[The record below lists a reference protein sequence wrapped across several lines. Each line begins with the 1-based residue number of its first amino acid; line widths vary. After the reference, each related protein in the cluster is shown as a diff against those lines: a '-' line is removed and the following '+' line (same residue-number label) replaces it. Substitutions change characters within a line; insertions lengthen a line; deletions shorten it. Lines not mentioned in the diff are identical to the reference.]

1 MRLYGVLTTLGIA
14 VVALIMNTQTAH
26 AETSTGRSLLLEQ
39 QNKNKLTIA
48 RRTPLLATQNKKAL
62 LAKADEKQTSGV
74 DDDKAKKPTSTPKD
88 KSNETK
94 PIEQST
100 YAIVAAGDSLAS
112 IAEKYNTTWMRIFD
126 ANESLGNPNAID
138 IGQKLRIPSAEEVL
152 PDRSSAI
159 VAAQQAAASSNAA
172 APSARTST
180 VTTRSYSSKPIN
192 SSSYYVGNG
201 MWCTDYVHSRRPDVA
216 VYGNA
221 GYGWIS
227 SAQAAGKST
236 GSAPRAGAV
245 AVTNGHVAY
254 VESVNSD
261 GSYTVSEMGWNYRAG
276 NYNKRTVRPG
286 TFGQF
291 IY

>member
-26 AETSTGRSLLLEQ
+26 AETSTGRSLLLAQ
-39 QNKNKLTIA
+39 HKSKLTTQKSA
-48 RRTPLLATQNKKAL
+48 PLLAMRGEKAL
-62 LAKADEKQTSGV
+62 LAKAVEAPDA
-74 DDDKAKKPTSTPKD
+74 DAKK
-88 KSNETK
+88 TK
-94 PIEQST
+94 PEQKAAVAEPKPAGQPV
-100 YAIVAAGDSLAS
+100 YATVAAGDSLAA
-112 IAEKYNTTWMRIFD
+112 IAERYDTTWDRIFD
-126 ANESLGNPNAID
+126 ANESLNNPNIINA
-138 IGQKLRIPSAEEVL
+138 GQKLRIPRAEETL
-152 PDRSSAI
+152 PNRSTQVI
-159 VAAQQAAASSNAA
+159 AAQQAASVVAA
-172 APSARTST
+172 RSANTT
-180 VTTRSYSSKPIN
+180 TTRSYTSKPIN

-201 MWCTDYVHSRRPDVA
+201 MWCTDYVHSRRPDIA

-221 GYGWIS
+221 GYNWIS

-236 GSAPRAGAV
+236 GGTPRAGAV

-254 VESVNSD
+254 VESVNGD

>member
-1 MRLYGVLTTLGIA
+1 MRLYGVLTTLGAAGAICLIA
-14 VVALIMNTQTAH
+14 THPAY
-26 AETSTGRSLLLEQ
+26 AETSTGRSLLLAQ

-62 LAKADEKQTSGV
+62 LAKADEKQTSEV
-74 DDDKAKKPTSTPKD
+74 DDDKTKKPASTPKG
-88 KSNETK
+88 KSDEAK
-94 PIEQST
+94 PTEQPIYVT
-100 YAIVAAGDSLAS
+100 VAAGDSLAS
-112 IAEKYNTTWMRIFD
+112 IAEKYNTTWTRIFD
-126 ANESLGNPNAID
+126 ANESLSNPNTID

-159 VAAQQAAASSNAA
+159 VAAQQAAASSTL
-172 APSARTST
+172 SARTST

>member
-1 MRLYGVLTTLGIA
+1 MRLYGVLTTLGAAGAICLIA
-14 VVALIMNTQTAH
+14 AH
-26 AETSTGRSLLLEQ
+26 PAYAETSTGRSLLLAQ

-74 DDDKAKKPTSTPKD
+74 DDDKTKKPSSAPKG
-88 KSNETK
+88 KSDEAK
-94 PIEQST
+94 PIEQPI
-100 YAIVAAGDSLAS
+100 YVVVAAGDSLAS
-112 IAEKYNTTWMRIFD
+112 IAEKYNTTWTRIFD

-138 IGQKLRIPSAEEVL
+138 IGQKLRIPSAEETL
-152 PDRSSAI
+152 PDRSSA
-159 VAAQQAAASSNAA
+159 VVTAQQAAASSTL
-172 APSARTST
+172 SARTST

>member
-1 MRLYGVLTTLGIA
+1 MRLYGVLTTLGAAGAICLIA
-14 VVALIMNTQTAH
+14 AH
-26 AETSTGRSLLLEQ
+26 PAYAETSTGRSLLLAQ

-112 IAEKYNTTWMRIFD
+112 IAEKYNTTWTRIFD

-159 VAAQQAAASSNAA
+159 VAAQQAAASST
-172 APSARTST
+172 PSARTST

-192 SSSYYVGNG
+192 SSNYYVGNG

-236 GSAPRAGAV
+236 GSAARAGAV

>member
-1 MRLYGVLTTLGIA
+1 MRLYGVLTTLGAAGAICLIA
-14 VVALIMNTQTAH
+14 THPAY
-26 AETSTGRSLLLEQ
+26 AETSTGRSLLLAQ

-48 RRTPLLATQNKKAL
+48 RRTPLLAAHDKKAL
-62 LAKADEKQTSGV
+62 LAKADEKQTGRV
-74 DDDKAKKPTSTPKD
+74 DDDKTKKPPSAPKD

-94 PIEQST
+94 SIEQST

-112 IAEKYNTTWMRIFD
+112 IAEKYNTTWTRIFD
-126 ANESLGNPNAID
+126 ANESLSNPNTID

-159 VAAQQAAASSNAA
+159 VAAQQAAASSTL
-172 APSARTST
+172 SARTST

>member
-1 MRLYGVLTTLGIA
+1 MRLYGVLTTLGAAGAICLIA
-14 VVALIMNTQTAH
+14 THPAY
-26 AETSTGRSLLLEQ
+26 AETSTGRSLLLAQ

-138 IGQKLRIPSAEEVL
+138 IGQKLRIPSAEETL
-152 PDRSSAI
+152 PDRSSA
-159 VAAQQAAASSNAA
+159 VVTAQQAAASSTL
-172 APSARTST
+172 SARTST

>member
-1 MRLYGVLTTLGIA
+1 MRLYGVLTTLGAAGAICLIA
-14 VVALIMNTQTAH
+14 THPAY
-26 AETSTGRSLLLEQ
+26 AETSTGRSLLLAQ

-48 RRTPLLATQNKKAL
+48 RGTPLLATQNKKAL

-74 DDDKAKKPTSTPKD
+74 DDDKAKPSSAPKD

-94 PIEQST
+94 PIEQPT

-112 IAEKYNTTWMRIFD
+112 IAEKYNTTWTRIFD
-126 ANESLGNPNAID
+126 ANESLSNPNTID

-159 VAAQQAAASSNAA
+159 VAAQQAAASSTL
-172 APSARTST
+172 SARTST
-180 VTTRSYSSKPIN
+180 VTTLSYSSKPIN

-286 TFGQF
+286 AFGQF

>member
-1 MRLYGVLTTLGIA
+1 MRLYGVLTTIGAAGAICLIA
-14 VVALIMNTQTAH
+14 THPAY
-26 AETSTGRSLLLEQ
+26 AETSTGRSLLLAQ

-48 RRTPLLATQNKKAL
+48 RGTPLLATQNKKAL

-74 DDDKAKKPTSTPKD
+74 DDDKAKKLTSAPKD

-126 ANESLGNPNAID
+126 ANESLSNPNTID

-159 VAAQQAAASSNAA
+159 VAAQQAAASST
-172 APSARTST
+172 PSARTST

-254 VESVNSD
+254 VESVNND

>member
-1 MRLYGVLTTLGIA
+1 MRLYGVLTTLGAAGAICLIA
-14 VVALIMNTQTAH
+14 THPAY
-26 AETSTGRSLLLEQ
+26 AETSTGRSLLLAQ

-48 RRTPLLATQNKKAL
+48 KKTPLLAAHDKKAL
-62 LAKADEKQTSGV
+62 LAKTDEKQTSGV
-74 DDDKAKKPTSTPKD
+74 DDDKAKKPTS
-88 KSNETK
+88 TK

-112 IAEKYNTTWMRIFD
+112 IAEKYNTTWTRIFD
-126 ANESLGNPNAID
+126 ANESLSNPNTID

-159 VAAQQAAASSNAA
+159 VAAQQAAASST
-172 APSARTST
+172 PSARTST

>member
-1 MRLYGVLTTLGIA
+1 MRLYGVLTTLGAAGAICLIA
-14 VVALIMNTQTAH
+14 THPAY
-26 AETSTGRSLLLEQ
+26 AETSTGRSLLLAQ

-62 LAKADEKQTSGV
+62 LAKADEKQTSEV
-74 DDDKAKKPTSTPKD
+74 DDDKTKKPVSTPKG

-94 PIEQST
+94 SIEQST

-112 IAEKYNTTWMRIFD
+112 IAEKYNTTWTRIFD
-126 ANESLGNPNAID
+126 ANESLSNPNAID

-152 PDRSSAI
+152 PDRLSAI
-159 VAAQQAAASSNAA
+159 VAAQQAAASST
-172 APSARTST
+172 PSARTST

>member
-1 MRLYGVLTTLGIA
+1 MRLYGVLTTLGAAGAICLIA
-14 VVALIMNTQTAH
+14 THPAY
-26 AETSTGRSLLLEQ
+26 AETSTGRSLLLAQ

-62 LAKADEKQTSGV
+62 LAKADEKQTGRV
-74 DDDKAKKPTSTPKD
+74 DDDKTKKPASAPKD

-100 YAIVAAGDSLAS
+100 YAIVTAGDSLVS
-112 IAEKYNTTWMRIFD
+112 IAEKYNTTWTRIFD
-126 ANESLGNPNAID
+126 ANESLSNPNTID

-159 VAAQQAAASSNAA
+159 VAAQQAAASSTL
-172 APSARTST
+172 SVRTST

-254 VESVNSD
+254 VESVNND

>member
-1 MRLYGVLTTLGIA
+1 MRLYGVLTTLGAAGAICLIA
-14 VVALIMNTQTAH
+14 THPAY
-26 AETSTGRSLLLEQ
+26 AETSTGRSLLLAQ

-62 LAKADEKQTSGV
+62 LAKADEKQTDRV
-74 DDDKAKKPTSTPKD
+74 DDDKTKKPSSAPKD
-88 KSNETK
+88 KSDEAK
-94 PIEQST
+94 PTEQPV
-100 YAIVAAGDSLAS
+100 YVVIAAGDSLAS
-112 IAEKYNTTWMRIFD
+112 IAEKYNTTWTRIFD
-126 ANESLGNPNAID
+126 ANESLSNPNAID

-159 VAAQQAAASSNAA
+159 VAAQQAAASSTL
-172 APSARTST
+172 STRTST

>member
-1 MRLYGVLTTLGIA
+1 MRLYGVLTTLGAAGAICLIA
-14 VVALIMNTQTAH
+14 THPAY
-26 AETSTGRSLLLEQ
+26 AETSTGRSLLLAQ

-48 RRTPLLATQNKKAL
+48 RGTPLLATQNKKAL

-74 DDDKAKKPTSTPKD
+74 DDDKAKKPSSALKD

-94 PIEQST
+94 PIERPT

-112 IAEKYNTTWMRIFD
+112 IAEKYNTTWTRIFD
-126 ANESLGNPNAID
+126 ANESLSNPNAID

-159 VAAQQAAASSNAA
+159 VAAQQAAASSTL
-172 APSARTST
+172 SVRTST

-286 TFGQF
+286 AFGQF

>member
-1 MRLYGVLTTLGIA
+1 MCLYGVLTTLGAAGAICLIA
-14 VVALIMNTQTAH
+14 THPAY
-26 AETSTGRSLLLEQ
+26 AETSTGRSLLLAQ

-62 LAKADEKQTSGV
+62 LAKADEKQTGRV
-74 DDDKAKKPTSTPKD
+74 DDDKTKKPSSAPKD

-94 PIEQST
+94 PIEQLT
-100 YAIVAAGDSLAS
+100 YAIVTAGDSLAS
-112 IAEKYNTTWMRIFD
+112 IAEKYNTTWTRIFD
-126 ANESLGNPNAID
+126 ANESLSNPNAID

-159 VAAQQAAASSNAA
+159 VAAQQAAASST
-172 APSARTST
+172 PSARTST

>member
-1 MRLYGVLTTLGIA
+1 MRLYGVLTTLGAAGAICLIA
-14 VVALIMNTQTAH
+14 THPAY
-26 AETSTGRSLLLEQ
+26 AETSTGRSLLLAQ

-74 DDDKAKKPTSTPKD
+74 DDDKTKKPASAPKD

-100 YAIVAAGDSLAS
+100 YAIVTAGDSLVS
-112 IAEKYNTTWMRIFD
+112 IAEKYNTTWTRIFD
-126 ANESLGNPNAID
+126 ANESLSNPNTID

-159 VAAQQAAASSNAA
+159 VAAQQAAASSTL
-172 APSARTST
+172 SARTST

>member
-26 AETSTGRSLLLEQ
+26 AETSTGRSLLLAQ
-39 QNKNKLTIA
+39 HKSKLTTQKSA
-48 RRTPLLATQNKKAL
+48 PLLAMRGEKAL
-62 LAKADEKQTSGV
+62 LAKAVEAPDA
-74 DDDKAKKPTSTPKD
+74 DAKK
-88 KSNETK
+88 TK
-94 PIEQST
+94 PEQKAAVAEPKPADQPV
-100 YAIVAAGDSLAS
+100 YATVAAGDSLAA
-112 IAEKYNTTWMRIFD
+112 IAERYGTTWDRIFD
-126 ANESLGNPNAID
+126 ANESLNNPNIINA
-138 IGQKLRIPSAEEVL
+138 GQKLRIPRAEENL
-152 PDRSSAI
+152 PNRSTQVIAT
-159 VAAQQAAASSNAA
+159 QQAASVVAA
-172 APSARTST
+172 RSANTT
-180 VTTRSYSSKPIN
+180 TTRSYTSKPIN

-201 MWCTDYVHSRRPDVA
+201 MWCTDYVHSRRPDIA

-221 GYGWIS
+221 GYNWIS

-236 GSAPRAGAV
+236 GGTPRAGAV

-254 VESVNSD
+254 VESVNGD

>member
-1 MRLYGVLTTLGIA
+1 MRLYGVLTTIGAAGAICLIA
-14 VVALIMNTQTAH
+14 THPAY
-26 AETSTGRSLLLEQ
+26 AETSTGRSLLLAQ

-48 RRTPLLATQNKKAL
+48 RGTPLLATQNKKAL

-74 DDDKAKKPTSTPKD
+74 DDDKTKKPASTPKG

-94 PIEQST
+94 SIEQST

-112 IAEKYNTTWMRIFD
+112 IAEKYNTTWTRIFD
-126 ANESLGNPNAID
+126 ANESLSNPNTID

-254 VESVNSD
+254 VESVNSEKPLH
-261 GSYTVSEMGWNYRAG
+261 TLAV
-276 NYNKRTVRPG
+276 
-286 TFGQF
+286 F
-291 IY
+291 

>member
-1 MRLYGVLTTLGIA
+1 MRLYGVLTTLGAAGAICLIA
-14 VVALIMNTQTAH
+14 THPAY
-26 AETSTGRSLLLEQ
+26 AETSTGRSLLLAQ

-62 LAKADEKQTSGV
+62 LAKADEKQTSEV
-74 DDDKAKKPTSTPKD
+74 DDDKTKKPASTPKG
-88 KSNETK
+88 KSDEAK
-94 PIEQST
+94 PTEQPV
-100 YAIVAAGDSLAS
+100 YVVIAAGDSLVS
-112 IAEKYNTTWMRIFD
+112 IAEKYKTTWTRIFD
-126 ANESLGNPNAID
+126 ANESLSNPNTID

-159 VAAQQAAASSNAA
+159 VAAQQAAASST
-172 APSARTST
+172 PSARTST

>member
-1 MRLYGVLTTLGIA
+1 MRLYGVLTTLGAAGAICLIA
-14 VVALIMNTQTAH
+14 THPAY
-26 AETSTGRSLLLEQ
+26 AETSTGRSLLLAQ

-62 LAKADEKQTSGV
+62 LAKADEKQTGRV
-74 DDDKAKKPTSTPKD
+74 DDDKTKKPASALKD

-100 YAIVAAGDSLAS
+100 YAIVTAGDSLAS
-112 IAEKYNTTWMRIFD
+112 IAEKYNTTWTRIFD
-126 ANESLGNPNAID
+126 ANESLSNPNAID

-159 VAAQQAAASSNAA
+159 VAAQQAAASSTL
-172 APSARTST
+172 SARTST
-180 VTTRSYSSKPIN
+180 VTTRSYSSKPVN

>member
-1 MRLYGVLTTLGIA
+1 MRLYGVLTTIGAAGAICLIA
-14 VVALIMNTQTAH
+14 THPAY
-26 AETSTGRSLLLEQ
+26 AETSTGRSLLLAQ

-48 RRTPLLATQNKKAL
+48 RGTPLLATQNKKAL

-74 DDDKAKKPTSTPKD
+74 DDDKAKKLTSAPKD

-126 ANESLGNPNAID
+126 ANESLSNPNTID

-159 VAAQQAAASSNAA
+159 VAVQQAAASST
-172 APSARTST
+172 PSARTST

-254 VESVNSD
+254 VESVNND

>member
-1 MRLYGVLTTLGIA
+1 MRLYGVLTTLGAAGAICLIA
-14 VVALIMNTQTAH
+14 THPAY
-26 AETSTGRSLLLEQ
+26 AETSTGRSLLLAQ

-62 LAKADEKQTSGV
+62 LAKADEKQTGRV
-74 DDDKAKKPTSTPKD
+74 DDDKTKKPSSAPKD
-88 KSNETK
+88 KSDEAK
-94 PIEQST
+94 PTEQPV
-100 YAIVAAGDSLAS
+100 YVVIAAGDSLAS
-112 IAEKYNTTWMRIFD
+112 IAEKYNTTWTRIFD
-126 ANESLGNPNAID
+126 ANESLSNPNTID

-152 PDRSSAI
+152 PDRLSAI
-159 VAAQQAAASSNAA
+159 VAAQQAAASSTL
-172 APSARTST
+172 STRTST

>member
-1 MRLYGVLTTLGIA
+1 MRLYGVLTTLGAAGAICLIA
-14 VVALIMNTQTAH
+14 THPAY
-26 AETSTGRSLLLEQ
+26 AETSTGRSLLLAQ

-62 LAKADEKQTSGV
+62 LAKADEKQTGRV
-74 DDDKAKKPTSTPKD
+74 DDDKTKKPASAPKD

-100 YAIVAAGDSLAS
+100 YAIVTAGDSLVS
-112 IAEKYNTTWMRIFD
+112 IAEKYNTTWTRIFD
-126 ANESLGNPNAID
+126 ANESLSNPNTID

-159 VAAQQAAASSNAA
+159 VAAQQAAASSTL
-172 APSARTST
+172 SVRTST

>member
-1 MRLYGVLTTLGIA
+1 MRLYGVLTTLGVAGAICLIA
-14 VVALIMNTQTAH
+14 AH
-26 AETSTGRSLLLEQ
+26 PAYAETSTGRSLLLAQ

-74 DDDKAKKPTSTPKD
+74 DDNKANPSSAPKD

-94 PIEQST
+94 PIEQPT

-112 IAEKYNTTWMRIFD
+112 IAEKYNTTWTRIFD

-138 IGQKLRIPSAEEVL
+138 IGQKLRIPSAEETL
-152 PDRSSAI
+152 PDRSSAV
-159 VAAQQAAASSNAA
+159 VAAQQAAVSSNAA
-172 APSARTST
+172 TPSARTST
-180 VTTRSYSSKPIN
+180 VTTRSYSSKPVN

>member
-1 MRLYGVLTTLGIA
+1 MRLYGVLTTLGAAGAICLIA
-14 VVALIMNTQTAH
+14 THPAY
-26 AETSTGRSLLLEQ
+26 AETSTGRSLLLAQ

-62 LAKADEKQTSGV
+62 LAKADEKQTDRV
-74 DDDKAKKPTSTPKD
+74 DDDKTKKPASAPKD
-88 KSNETK
+88 KSDEAK
-94 PIEQST
+94 PTEQPV
-100 YAIVAAGDSLAS
+100 YVVIAAGDSLAS
-112 IAEKYNTTWMRIFD
+112 IAEKYNTTWTRIFD
-126 ANESLGNPNAID
+126 ANESLSNPNAID

-159 VAAQQAAASSNAA
+159 VAAQQAAASSTL
-172 APSARTST
+172 STRTST

>member
-1 MRLYGVLTTLGIA
+1 MRLYGVLTTLGAAGAICLIA
-14 VVALIMNTQTAH
+14 THPAY
-26 AETSTGRSLLLEQ
+26 AETSTGRSLLLAQ

-74 DDDKAKKPTSTPKD
+74 DDDKAKKTSSAPKD

-94 PIEQST
+94 SIEQPT

-112 IAEKYNTTWMRIFD
+112 IAEKYNTTWTRIFD
-126 ANESLGNPNAID
+126 ANESLSNPNTID

-159 VAAQQAAASSNAA
+159 VAAQQAAASST
-172 APSARTST
+172 PSARTST

>member
-1 MRLYGVLTTLGIA
+1 MRLYGVLTTIGAAGAICLIA
-14 VVALIMNTQTAH
+14 THPAY
-26 AETSTGRSLLLEQ
+26 AETSTGRSLLLAQ

-48 RRTPLLATQNKKAL
+48 RGTPLLATQNKKAL

-74 DDDKAKKPTSTPKD
+74 DDDKTKKPASTPKG

-94 PIEQST
+94 SIEQST

-112 IAEKYNTTWMRIFD
+112 IAEKYNTTWTRIFD
-126 ANESLGNPNAID
+126 ANESLSNPNTID

-159 VAAQQAAASSNAA
+159 VAAQQAAASST
-172 APSARTST
+172 PSTRTST

>member
-26 AETSTGRSLLLEQ
+26 AETSTGRSLLLAQ
-39 QNKNKLTIA
+39 HKSKLTTQKSA
-48 RRTPLLATQNKKAL
+48 PLLAMRGEKAL
-62 LAKADEKQTSGV
+62 LAKAVEAPDA
-74 DDDKAKKPTSTPKD
+74 DAKK
-88 KSNETK
+88 TK
-94 PIEQST
+94 PEQKAAVAEPKPADQPV
-100 YAIVAAGDSLAS
+100 YATVTAGDSLAA
-112 IAEKYNTTWMRIFD
+112 IAERYGTTWDRIFD
-126 ANESLGNPNAID
+126 ANESLNNPNIINA
-138 IGQKLRIPSAEEVL
+138 GQKLRIPRAEETL
-152 PDRSSAI
+152 PNRSTQVI
-159 VAAQQAAASSNAA
+159 AAQQAASVVAA
-172 APSARTST
+172 RSANTT
-180 VTTRSYSSKPIN
+180 TTRSYTSKPIN

-201 MWCTDYVHSRRPDVA
+201 MWCTDYVHSRRPDIA

-221 GYGWIS
+221 GYNWIS

-236 GSAPRAGAV
+236 GGTPRAGAV

-254 VESVNSD
+254 VESVNGD

>member
-1 MRLYGVLTTLGIA
+1 MRLYGVLTTLGAAGAICLIA
-14 VVALIMNTQTAH
+14 THPAY
-26 AETSTGRSLLLEQ
+26 AETSTGRSLLLAQ

-62 LAKADEKQTSGV
+62 LAKADEKQTGRV
-74 DDDKAKKPTSTPKD
+74 DDDKAKKSASAPKD
-88 KSNETK
+88 KSDETK
-94 PIEQST
+94 PTEQPI
-100 YAIVAAGDSLAS
+100 YVVVAAGDSLAS
-112 IAEKYNTTWMRIFD
+112 IAEKYNTTWTRIFD
-126 ANESLGNPNAID
+126 ANESLSNPNTID

-159 VAAQQAAASSNAA
+159 VAAQQAAASSTL
-172 APSARTST
+172 STRTST
-180 VTTRSYSSKPIN
+180 VTTQSYSSKPIN

>member
-1 MRLYGVLTTLGIA
+1 MRLYGVLTTLGAAGAICLIA
-14 VVALIMNTQTAH
+14 THPAY
-26 AETSTGRSLLLEQ
+26 AETSTGRSLLLAQ

-62 LAKADEKQTSGV
+62 LAKADEKQTSEV
-74 DDDKAKKPTSTPKD
+74 DDDKTKKPASTPKG
-88 KSNETK
+88 KSDEAK
-94 PIEQST
+94 PTEQPV
-100 YAIVAAGDSLAS
+100 YVVIAAGDSLAS
-112 IAEKYNTTWMRIFD
+112 IAGKYNTTWTRIFD
-126 ANESLGNPNAID
+126 ANESLSNPNTID

-159 VAAQQAAASSNAA
+159 VAAQQAAASSTL
-172 APSARTST
+172 SARTST

>member
-1 MRLYGVLTTLGIA
+1 MRLYGVLTTLGAAGAICLIA
-14 VVALIMNTQTAH
+14 THPAY
-26 AETSTGRSLLLEQ
+26 AETSTGRSLLLAQ

-48 RRTPLLATQNKKAL
+48 RRTPLLATQNTKAL
-62 LAKADEKQTSGV
+62 LAKADEKQTSEV
-74 DDDKAKKPTSTPKD
+74 DDDKTKKPASTPKG
-88 KSNETK
+88 KSDEAK
-94 PIEQST
+94 PTEQPV
-100 YAIVAAGDSLAS
+100 YVVIAAGDSLAS
-112 IAEKYNTTWMRIFD
+112 IAEKYNTTWTRIFD

-152 PDRSSAI
+152 PDRLSAI
-159 VAAQQAAASSNAA
+159 VAAQQAAASST
-172 APSARTST
+172 PSARTST

>member
-1 MRLYGVLTTLGIA
+1 MRLYGVLTTLGAAGAICLIA
-14 VVALIMNTQTAH
+14 THPAY
-26 AETSTGRSLLLEQ
+26 AETSTGRSLLLAQ

-62 LAKADEKQTSGV
+62 LAKADEKQTDRV
-74 DDDKAKKPTSTPKD
+74 DDDKTKKPSSAPKD
-88 KSNETK
+88 KSDEAK
-94 PIEQST
+94 PTEQPV
-100 YAIVAAGDSLAS
+100 YVVIAAGDSLAS
-112 IAEKYNTTWMRIFD
+112 IAEKYNTTWTRIFD
-126 ANESLGNPNAID
+126 ANESLSNPNTID

-159 VAAQQAAASSNAA
+159 VAAQQAAASSTL
-172 APSARTST
+172 STRTST

>member
-1 MRLYGVLTTLGIA
+1 MRFNKALAVLAVAIAAALWSAPAFAESALTTSDGK
-14 VVALIMNTQTAH
+14 
-26 AETSTGRSLLLEQ
+26 TSTDS
-39 QNKNKLTIA
+39 
-48 RRTPLLATQNKKAL
+48 
-62 LAKADEKQTSGV
+62 KQES
-74 DDDKAKKPTSTPKD
+74 DKKD
-88 KSNETK
+88 KEPKNDK
-94 PIEQST
+94 KDV
-100 YAIVAAGDSLAS
+100 IVTVAEGDSLSS
-112 IAEKYNTTWMRIFD
+112 IAEANGTTWTRLFD
-126 ANESLGNPNAID
+126 ANESIANPDAINPGD
-138 IGQKLRIPSAEEVL
+138 KIRVPAADEQLADRTSAAL
-152 PDRSSAI
+152 
-159 VAAQQAAASSNAA
+159 AAQQTAHAQA
-172 APSARTST
+172 APTPAARRST
-180 VTTRSYSSKPIN
+180 YTTRQYTSKPVS